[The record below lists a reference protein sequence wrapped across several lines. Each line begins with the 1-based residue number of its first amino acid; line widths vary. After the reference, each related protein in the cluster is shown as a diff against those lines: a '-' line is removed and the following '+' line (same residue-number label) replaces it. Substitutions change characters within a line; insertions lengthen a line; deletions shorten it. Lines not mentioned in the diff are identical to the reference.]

1 MRNILY
7 SMLIAC
13 ALPVI
18 SPAQGTVYPALS
30 VGSDAP
36 DFSLPFATKD
46 SVGFGEITLS
56 AYAGEKTVI
65 LAFYPADWSGGCTR
79 EVCAFRD
86 NFTALGELDVELL
99 PISGD
104 YPYSH
109 YEWAKAHNLPFL
121 LLSDSRHR
129 VAPLYHSYNESSGY
143 NKRTVYVVDKLG
155 KIAYIDMEY
164 STRDLKSF
172 EQLRKALNLINAD
185 EQ

>member
-1 MRNILY
+1 MKSVLLAL
-7 SMLIAC
+7 SMAC

-18 SPAQGTVYPALS
+18 STSQGTTYPELP

-46 SVGFGEITLS
+46 SLGEGEITLS
-56 AYAGEKTVI
+56 AFFGKKVVV

-86 NFTALGELDVELL
+86 NFDNLADLNVEILA
-99 PISGD
+99 ISGD

-109 YEWAKAHNLPFL
+109 HEWAKHHNLPFA

-129 VAPLYHSYNESSGY
+129 VAPIYHSYNESSGY
-143 NKRTVYVVDKLG
+143 NKRTVYIIDKAG
-155 KIAYIDMEY
+155 KIAYVNLEY
-164 STRDLKSF
+164 STRDLTSYGKLL
-172 EQLRKALNLINAD
+172 EALDKLD
-185 EQ
+185 